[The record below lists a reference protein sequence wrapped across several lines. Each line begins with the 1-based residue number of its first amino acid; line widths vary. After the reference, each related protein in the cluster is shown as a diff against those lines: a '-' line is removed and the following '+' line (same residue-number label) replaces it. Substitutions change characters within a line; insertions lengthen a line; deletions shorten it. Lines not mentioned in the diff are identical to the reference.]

1 MGHRPGSKCLRWA
14 WALWAMLALLL
25 GPALAQAQ
33 DKPLVKPV
41 ATIKASMAKT
51 KAFDAKDCYECHEAV
66 KGFHVDS
73 GHKTV
78 GCDACHGGLD
88 THRPKGKGRPTTN
101 MDPANCGTC
110 HQNQFRTM

>member
-1 MGHRPGSKCLRWA
+1 
-14 WALWAMLALLL
+14 MLALLL

-33 DKPLVKPV
+33 DKVQARPV

-73 GHKTV
+73 AHKTCLLYTSRCV
-78 GCDACHGGLD
+78 
-88 THRPKGKGRPTTN
+88 
-101 MDPANCGTC
+101 
-110 HQNQFRTM
+110 